1 VKVLVTGG
9 AGFIGSHIARACLS
23 AGDAVRVLDDFS
35 TGRRDNLA
43 DVERDVDVIEG
54 GVEDLAGVRAAV
66 SGCEVVFHQAAVVS
80 VPLSVQDPLR
90 AHAVNALGTLHVLL
104 AARDAGVRR
113 VVFAGTCAAYGDDP
127 QLPKT
132 EDMPTRPLS
141 PYAIQ
146 KLAAEHYCQRFTALY
161 GLETVVLRYF
171 NVFGPRQDA
180 SSSYAGVIPLFVSA
194 LVRGRQPVI
203 FGDGLQTRDFV
214 HVSDVVRANRMAASS
229 PAAAGLVLN
238 VGRGEAVTV
247 RALYDAIARELGAE
261 GIRPASAPERPG
273 DIRHSLA
280 DASRARRVLGWS
292 AQVGLAEGL
301 RDTVAWYRE
310 AAR

>member
-1 VKVLVTGG
+1 VKVLITGG
-9 AGFIGSHIARACLS
+9 AGFIGSHLARACLA

-35 TGRRDNLA
+35 TGKRGNLS
-43 DVERDVDVIEG
+43 DVEKDVDLIEG

-66 SGCEVVFHQAAVVS
+66 SGCEVVYHEAAVVS

-127 QLPKT
+127 ALPKT
-132 EDMPTRPLS
+132 EDMAPRPLS

-146 KLAAEHYCQRFTALY
+146 KLAGEHYCQRFTALY

-194 LVRGRQPVI
+194 LVRGRAPRI

-214 HVSDVVRANRMAASS
+214 HVRDVVQANRMAALAK
-229 PAAAGLVLN
+229 AAAGEVLN

-247 RALYDAIARELGAE
+247 RALYEAIARELGAE
-261 GIRPASAPERPG
+261 GIRPAYAAERPG

-292 AQVGLAEGL
+292 AAIPLADGL
-301 RDTVAWYRE
+301 RDTVAWYRD

>member
-1 VKVLVTGG
+1 VKVLITGG
-9 AGFIGSHIARACLS
+9 AGFIGSHLARACLES
-23 AGDAVRVLDDFS
+23 GDSVRVLDDLS
-35 TGRRDNLA
+35 TGRCENLSGVDA
-43 DVERDVDVIEG
+43 DVDLIEA
-54 GVEDLAGVRAAV
+54 GVEDLASVRAAV
-66 SGCEVVFHQAAVVS
+66 SGCEVVYHQAAVVS

-127 QLPKT
+127 TLPKT
-132 EDMPTRPLS
+132 EDLPPRPLS

-194 LVRGRQPVI
+194 LARGRQPVI
-203 FGDGLQTRDFV
+203 YGDGLQTRDFV
-214 HVSDVVRANRMAASS
+214 HVRDVVRANRLAALA
-229 PAAAGLVLN
+229 PAAAGEVFN

-247 RALYDAIARELGAE
+247 RALFDAIARELGA
-261 GIRPASAPERPG
+261 GGVQPAFAPERPG

-292 AQVGLAEGL
+292 PRMSLAEGL

-310 AAR
+310 ALQ